1 MPPPLTKKEQRSETV
16 NFSLTLQVEQVIA
29 QKSWVRS
36 MKKKKKRMDFEVI
49 S

>member
-1 MPPPLTKKEQRSETV
+1 MPLPLTKKEQRLETV

-29 QKSWVRS
+29 QKSWVSS